1 MVARLCLLSASV
13 SQLLPSPAAA
23 TPTEREAAY
32 FRNYG
37 VEQGLSQNSVVQVLQ
52 DSDGFLWIATQDG
65 LNRFDGYDFVVVRA
79 EPGSPRSLSNSDVS
93 ALAEDR
99 AGRLWI
105 GTTTGGLNLYD
116 RSTERVQ
123 RVVIEGTLEG
133 DDRIVA
139 LCGLSDGTAWVGKED
154 GLVRVT
160 GYSGGMPEAAPL
172 AASGALPGRA
182 HIADVECMPDG
193 DLWVAT
199 RNHGLY
205 FLGARDS
212 EFRPVPLPAEPR
224 GDPPRLMVLARG
236 DEGAI
241 WVGSDGPAMYRVNR
255 EGSVQAWEVPGVSV
269 RLRDLLADEQGTVWI
284 AGLGTGLLRFDPRT
298 ERFADY
304 GGLDDPTSGI
314 NDRDTYSLCIDRAG
328 VLWVGT
334 LSGGLSNLALES
346 GGFERFTAD
355 PERPDG
361 LGHKMVTSFAE
372 QDGKIWIGT
381 DGGGLHL
388 FDPQSRSFAV
398 YRKQPDKAGAL
409 RNDRVWAVLVDEEGA
424 LWVGTWGGGVLRKAR
439 GEQDFKAVEVLP
451 AQGPT
456 SPRNVTALAEDQAGN
471 VWIGTQESGL
481 YRWQPSTRLL
491 EPVVAGTEGDFSFTE
506 TSIPDL
512 QATKDGAL
520 LIATWGD
527 GLFRLGADGRL
538 DRWRHDP
545 DDDATLANDTVRAI
559 AEDSDGSLWLGT
571 AGGLTLFDPAAGRAT
586 GNYGT
591 AEGLPASVIYAAVPD
606 DAGRVWVSS
615 NRGIV
620 RFDPETRNARSYDPG
635 DGLQGFEFNGAAALS
650 TSDGYIYFGGT
661 NGFNRFRPSALR
673 DNPFPPAV
681 VLTEFLLFNEVQR
694 PAAAKRES
702 LLDRTLFATEEI
714 VLRHDQDVIAIQ
726 FAALHFV
733 SPERNQYAY
742 RLDGFD
748 RDWTYTDASRRIAT
762 YTNLDP
768 GSYRFRVKAANSD
781 GLWTDDEATV
791 QIRVLAPWWVTPV
804 AQLSYVLAAIL
815 LITLFVRWRT
825 LLLRQRAVELQRMV
839 RDRTRL
845 ISEQKDTI
853 EEQAR
858 KVEQVLHS
866 KEQLF
871 ARVSHE
877 FRTPLTLILGSL
889 DRLRE
894 MLGGASAG
902 ASVDTIESSGRRLLR
917 LVDQLLGLASLA
929 ESRTAEPVPQALH
942 AITRFAVTSFESLA
956 ESKQLAL
963 SADRIDDAWVKA
975 PPEVLE
981 QVVFNLLSN
990 AVKFTPAGGRI
1001 DIDVE
1006 QSGDDVHFRIADT
1019 GIGIG
1024 PELQQRIFEPFERGA
1039 VAGSG
1044 TGIGLAL
1051 VREIVTSLGGEVTL
1065 TSSAGEGAAFD
1076 VRLPCCGRPSS
1087 GELQNQ
1093 AAAERIADAETEAL
1107 DRALEKATVDVSTPR
1122 LLQNDDKAEVLVVED
1137 NAELRQFLVETL
1149 GESFRVAAADDGLAG
1164 LDLAQKEL
1172 PDIIVSD
1179 VMMPAM
1185 DGFEFCR
1192 AIKSDQRTSHIPVIL
1207 LTAREDRDSLLKG
1220 LEEGADDYLTKPF
1233 DAAALRLRVRNIL
1246 ETRQMLRARL
1256 AAELDRTTGTASAD
1270 EPPSAV
1276 LARRDQEFLRRLT
1289 DYLQKHF
1296 ADADLT
1302 VADIAD
1308 GLALSERQLQRKL
1321 KALVNRNPSEHLRIF
1336 RLHRAAEM
1344 IRAGGAIGAVAAETG
1359 FTSSSHFA
1367 ACFKALFNTTPSE
1380 YQRSSDQ

>member
-1 MVARLCLLSASV
+1 
-13 SQLLPSPAAA
+13 
-23 TPTEREAAY
+23 
-32 FRNYG
+32 
-37 VEQGLSQNSVVQVLQ
+37 
-52 DSDGFLWIATQDG
+52 
-65 LNRFDGYDFVVVRA
+65 
-79 EPGSPRSLSNSDVS
+79 
-93 ALAEDR
+93 
-99 AGRLWI
+99 
-105 GTTTGGLNLYD
+105 
-116 RSTERVQ
+116 
-123 RVVIEGTLEG
+123 
-133 DDRIVA
+133 
-139 LCGLSDGTAWVGKED
+139 
-154 GLVRVT
+154 
-160 GYSGGMPEAAPL
+160 
-172 AASGALPGRA
+172 
-182 HIADVECMPDG
+182 
-193 DLWVAT
+193 
-199 RNHGLY
+199 
-205 FLGARDS
+205 
-212 EFRPVPLPAEPR
+212 
-224 GDPPRLMVLARG
+224 MVLARG

-372 QDGKIWIGT
+372 QDGKISIGT

-620 RFDPETRNARSYDPG
+620 RFDPETRNARSYHPG

-661 NGFNRFRPSALR
+661 NGFNRFALGPAR
-673 DNPFPPAV
+673 QPVPARRGPHGIPP
-681 VLTEFLLFNEVQR
+681 VQR
-694 PAAAKRES
+694 STATGGGKAGIVAGPYAVCNGRDRAAARPG
-702 LLDRTLFATEEI
+702 
-714 VLRHDQDVIAIQ
+714 RHRDTVRG
-726 FAALHFV
+726 AAFV

-781 GLWTDDEATV
+781 GLWTDDEATA
-791 QIRVLAPWWVTPV
+791 QTRVLAPWWVTPV

-981 QVVFNLLSN
+981 QVVFNCCPMPSSSR
-990 AVKFTPAGGRI
+990 PR
-1001 DIDVE
+1001 
-1006 QSGDDVHFRIADT
+1006 
-1019 GIGIG
+1019 
-1024 PELQQRIFEPFERGA
+1024 
-1039 VAGSG
+1039 VAG
-1044 TGIGLAL
+1044 
-1051 VREIVTSLGGEVTL
+1051 
-1065 TSSAGEGAAFD
+1065 
-1076 VRLPCCGRPSS
+1076 
-1087 GELQNQ
+1087 
-1093 AAAERIADAETEAL
+1093 
-1107 DRALEKATVDVSTPR
+1107 
-1122 LLQNDDKAEVLVVED
+1122 
-1137 NAELRQFLVETL
+1137 
-1149 GESFRVAAADDGLAG
+1149 
-1164 LDLAQKEL
+1164 
-1172 PDIIVSD
+1172 
-1179 VMMPAM
+1179 
-1185 DGFEFCR
+1185 
-1192 AIKSDQRTSHIPVIL
+1192 
-1207 LTAREDRDSLLKG
+1207 
-1220 LEEGADDYLTKPF
+1220 
-1233 DAAALRLRVRNIL
+1233 
-1246 ETRQMLRARL
+1246 
-1256 AAELDRTTGTASAD
+1256 
-1270 EPPSAV
+1270 
-1276 LARRDQEFLRRLT
+1276 
-1289 DYLQKHF
+1289 
-1296 ADADLT
+1296 
-1302 VADIAD
+1302 
-1308 GLALSERQLQRKL
+1308 
-1321 KALVNRNPSEHLRIF
+1321 
-1336 RLHRAAEM
+1336 
-1344 IRAGGAIGAVAAETG
+1344 
-1359 FTSSSHFA
+1359 
-1367 ACFKALFNTTPSE
+1367 
-1380 YQRSSDQ
+1380 